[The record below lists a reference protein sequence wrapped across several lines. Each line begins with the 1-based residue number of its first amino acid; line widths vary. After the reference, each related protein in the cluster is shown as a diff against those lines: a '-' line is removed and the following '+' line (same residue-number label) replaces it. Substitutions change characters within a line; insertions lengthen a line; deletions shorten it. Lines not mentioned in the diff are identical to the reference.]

1 MQRTQIYLEEKL
13 RHQIGVYARQQGI
26 SMSEWIRRVLKQ
38 ALKKNDNP
46 ISAKDFFAQMEPLES
61 FAECEPEG
69 YVRGLRGR
77 SRLLR

>member
-13 RHQIGVYARQQGI
+13 RDQIGVYAKQQNI

-38 ALKKNDNP
+38 ALKKNDTSVSVN
-46 ISAKDFFAQMEPLES
+46 DFFSQLEPLES
-61 FAECEPEG
+61 FSEYEPEN
-69 YVRGLRGR
+69 YVRNLRDQ